1 MRVTQ
6 AGFYNQATKQMA
18 EQQSKVFETQAQL
31 SSGKKMLRP
40 SDDPALAASLN
51 NLKSQIS
58 VNQRHLTNL
67 GRMGDTLK
75 MQEASVSGSVDLVSR
90 IKELSIQGASD
101 TYSAADR
108 KSIAI
113 EIKGLISSLV
123 DLGNM
128 RDTDGAFLFSGYSQD
143 QAPFAESASGVVSY
157 TGTPDY
163 QQVMVDEG
171 RSMQI
176 GMPGSDVFG
185 SVQHLDTST
194 GVSSSIELFATL
206 GLMYQALID
215 NNTTAIKDN
224 LDKVSSVHEHL
235 VVQQSTFGS
244 RMNRVE
250 TLTNATEDR
259 DYTYKTLQSS
269 MEDLDYVEAA
279 SRLKNQTLALQAGQ
293 QTFAQLSGLSL
304 FKYIN

>member
-6 AGFYNQATKQMA
+6 AGFYNQGTKQMA

-31 SSGKKMLRP
+31 SSGKKLLRP

-51 NLKSQIS
+51 NLKSQIT
-58 VNQRHLTNL
+58 VNQRYLTNL
-67 GRMGDTLK
+67 GRVGDTLK
-75 MQEASVSGSVDLVSR
+75 MQEVSASGAVGIVSS
-90 IKELSIQGASD
+90 ITELSVQGANG

-108 KSIAI
+108 KNIAI
-113 EIKGLISSLV
+113 ELKELISSLV

-128 RDTDGAFLFSGYSQD
+128 RDTNVAFLFSGYSQD
-143 QAPFAESASGVVSY
+143 QVPFVESASGVVSY

-171 RSMQI
+171 RSMNI

-185 SVQHLDTST
+185 SVQHLDTTT

-206 GLMYQALID
+206 ELMHQAFLDNDID
-215 NNTTAIKDN
+215 AIKDN

-235 VVQQSTFGS
+235 VVQQSAIGS

-259 DYTYKTLQSS
+259 DYTYKILQSS

-279 SRLKNQTLALQAGQ
+279 SRLKNQSLALQAGQ

>member
-6 AGFYNQATKQMA
+6 TGFYNQATKQMA

-31 SSGKKMLRP
+31 SSGKKRLRP

-58 VNQRHLTNL
+58 VNQRYLTNL
-67 GRMGDTLK
+67 GRIGDTLK
-75 MQEASVSGSVDLVSR
+75 MQEASVSGAVGIVSS
-90 IKELSIQGASD
+90 IKELSIQGANG

-108 KSIAI
+108 KNIAI

-128 RDTDGAFLFSGYSQD
+128 RDTDGAFLFSGYNQD
-143 QAPFAESASGVVSY
+143 QAPFAQSALGVVSY

-176 GMPGSDVFG
+176 GLPGLDVFG
-185 SVQHLDTST
+185 SVQHLDPVS
-194 GVSSSIELFATL
+194 GVSSSVELFATL
-206 GLMYQALID
+206 EAMHQALM
-215 NNTTAIKDN
+215 NNDTSAIKDN
-224 LDKVSSVHEHL
+224 LDKVSSVHEH
-235 VVQQSTFGS
+235 VVIQQSAIGS

-250 TLTNATEDR
+250 TLTNTTEDR

-279 SRLKNQTLALQAGQ
+279 SRLKNQSLALQAGQ
-293 QTFAQLSGLSL
+293 QTFAQLSSLSL
-304 FKYIN
+304 FNYIK